1 MAASRSFGQ
10 PETLGAT
17 IRKRQEDGSN
27 KSAHYQIELKESGLG
42 LMDRVRANG
51 HLVAVLKGLPLNP
64 LGLKKQKHELIAET
78 PCTLLYSFDLYMQ
91 SIRTPAKALGSLL
104 QGSGLDTEAE
114 EIVRAM
120 MRLRSEYTDAQNA
133 RKKAKK

>member
-1 MAASRSFGQ
+1 VAASRSFGQ
-10 PETLGAT
+10 PGTLGAT
-17 IRKRQEDGSN
+17 IRKRQEDGAN
-27 KSAHYQIELKESGLG
+27 KFAHYQIELKESGLR

-78 PCTLLYSFDLYMQ
+78 PCTLLYSFDLYVQ
-91 SIRTPAKALGSLL
+91 RIWTPAKALRSLL
-104 QGSGLDTEAE
+104 QVGGLDTEAK

-120 MRLRSEYTDAQNA
+120 MRLRSEYKVAQNA
-133 RKKAKK
+133 LKKAKK